1 MVRSH
6 FGANPGIANA
16 LRSGTLLIM
25 KTSTTPD
32 LSALSVTEKLRVIES
47 LWADLEKTP
56 ERVPSPAWHGEVLE
70 ELAVEYKAGKLK
82 FRPLSEVKKTLRA
95 KRA

>member
-1 MVRSH
+1 MVNEH
-6 FGANPGIANA
+6 
-16 LRSGTLLIM
+16 LEIM
-25 KTSTTPD
+25 KPTDTPD
-32 LSALSVTEKLRVIES
+32 LSALSVTQKLRVIES

-70 ELAVEYKAGKLK
+70 ELSAEYNAGKLK
-82 FRPLSEVKKTLRA
+82 FRPLSEVKKTLRD